1 MRSEKLLEQW
11 YLEAR
16 QQLVSIGFP
25 FIDVPIKLNG
35 RLETT
40 LGYSDYN
47 KEININKE
55 HFLYGSEKFIK
66 NTIMHECTHQL
77 LDSEGHGSKWQD
89 IVNYINKN
97 LEIEIKQYASNE
109 EYDYRLLSPKYTQF
123 KCVSCGKVLDPIKIS
138 GKKDVKYWLKNGWHK
153 KCRNNIG
160 KGKLTLV

>member
-1 MRSEKLLEQW
+1 MRNINLLDKW

-40 LGYSDYN
+40 LGYSDYS
-47 KEININKE
+47 KEIHINKE
-55 HFLYGSEKFIK
+55 YFLYGDEKSIR
-66 NTIMHECTHQL
+66 NTIIHECTHQL
-77 LDSEGHGSKWQD
+77 LKDENHGAKWQD

-97 LEIEIKQYASNE
+97 LGIEIEQYATDE
-109 EYDYRLLSPKYTQF
+109 EYNYRLLSPKYAQF
-123 KCVSCGKVLDPIKIS
+123 KCVSCGKVLTPVKIS
-138 GKKDVKYWLKNGWHK
+138 GKKDANYWLKNTWHK
-153 KCRNNIG
+153 NCKNNVG